1 MRAFTVK
8 NLIWTGAQIALAVI
22 LLPFVAILIHLIL
35 PDGML
40 TIVINSIQEIPVI
53 GQMLSMLGTLEAE
66 LEGGA
71 LPSVSEYLLYTV
83 EQVEKASVETAVIGM
98 CIYMCVQ
105 IGTLLF
111 IRGVPVL
118 QTIIGVILGAITLQ
132 AMQGSTAYALYAAAF
147 MVIANVVLTIFVA
160 TGAGRGKKSLSGV
173 PSGLGLQCLLAGF
186 AAGYIALLT
195 MFLKVAPQMRHV
207 LLMLALVG
215 LPYVI
220 FYALYYVLI
229 QPIKL

>member
-8 NLIWTGAQIALAVI
+8 NLIWTGAQIALAV
-22 LLPFVAILIHLIL
+22 LLPFAAILVHMIL
-35 PDGML
+35 PDDAL
-40 TIVINSIQEIPVI
+40 TVVLNGVQEIPMV

-98 CIYMCVQ
+98 CVYMCVQ

-160 TGAGRGKKSLSGV
+160 TGQVVKKILSV
-173 PSGLGLQCLLAGF
+173 FLGLGLQCLLAGF
-186 AAGYIALLT
+186 AAGYVALLT
-195 MFLKVAPQMRHV
+195 MFLKTAPQMRHV

>member
-53 GQMLSMLGTLEAE
+53 GQMLAMLGTLSAE

-71 LPSVSEYLLYTV
+71 LPPVSEYLYYTFV
-83 EQVEKASVETAVIGM
+83 QVETAVVESCVIGM

-105 IGTLLF
+105 VGTLLF
-111 IRGVPVL
+111 IRGVPIL
-118 QTIIGVILGAITLQ
+118 QTIIGVILGAITLEAMHGSMDYAILAMTFMMIANIVLTMFVAMGQ
-132 AMQGSTAYALYAAAF
+132 IVKKLLSVFLGIAMQS
-147 MVIANVVLTIFVA
+147 I
-160 TGAGRGKKSLSGV
+160 
-173 PSGLGLQCLLAGF
+173 LAGF

-195 MFLKVAPQMRHV
+195 MFMQSAPELRNA

>member
-22 LLPFVAILIHLIL
+22 LLPLVAILIHLIL

-53 GQMLSMLGTLEAE
+53 GQMLAMLGTLSAE

-71 LPSVSEYLLYTV
+71 LPPVSEYLYYTFV
-83 EQVEKASVETAVIGM
+83 QVETAVVESCVIGM

-105 IGTLLF
+105 VGTLLF
-111 IRGVPVL
+111 IRGVPIL
-118 QTIIGVILGAITLQ
+118 QTIIGVILGAITLE
-132 AMQGSTAYALYAAAF
+132 AMHGSMDYAILAMTF
-147 MVIANVVLTIFVA
+147 MMIANIVLTMFVA
-160 TGAGRGKKSLSGV
+160 TGQIVKKILSV
-173 PSGLGLQCLLAGF
+173 FLGIAMQSILAGF

-195 MFLKVAPQMRHV
+195 MFMQSAPQLRNA

>member
-53 GQMLSMLGTLEAE
+53 GQMLAMLGTLSAE

-71 LPSVSEYLLYTV
+71 LPPVSEYLYYTFV
-83 EQVEKASVETAVIGM
+83 QVETAVVESCVIGM

-105 IGTLLF
+105 VGTLLF
-111 IRGVPVL
+111 IRGVPIL
-118 QTIIGVILGAITLQ
+118 QTIIGVILGAITLE
-132 AMQGSTAYALYAAAF
+132 AMHGSMDYAILAMTF
-147 MVIANVVLTIFVA
+147 MMIANIVLTMFVA
-160 TGAGRGKKSLSGV
+160 TGQIVKKILSV
-173 PSGLGLQCLLAGF
+173 FLGIAMQSILAGF

-195 MFLKVAPQMRHV
+195 MFMQSAPELRNA

>member
-53 GQMLSMLGTLEAE
+53 GQMLAMLGTLSAE

-71 LPSVSEYLLYTV
+71 LPPVSEYLYYTFV
-83 EQVEKASVETAVIGM
+83 QVETAVVESCVIGM

-105 IGTLLF
+105 VGTLLF
-111 IRGVPVL
+111 IRGVPIL
-118 QTIIGVILGAITLQ
+118 QTIIGVILGAITLE
-132 AMQGSTAYALYAAAF
+132 AMHGSMDYAILAMTF
-147 MVIANVVLTIFVA
+147 MMIANIVLTMFVA
-160 TGAGRGKKSLSGV
+160 TGQIVKKILSV
-173 PSGLGLQCLLAGF
+173 FLGIGMQSILAGF

-195 MFLKVAPQMRHV
+195 MFMQSAPELRNA
-207 LLMLALVG
+207 LLMLAFVG